1 MLYQFE
7 EGKDAIIKVVTDKIK
22 ISVEKKQAGLC
33 AEFVEQFLSTV
44 ALEDLSC
51 WQSDDLYAAMLNF
64 WELIYQKSPGEQK
77 IRIYNPVYERHGW
90 QTTHTVIEI
99 IHDDMPFLVDSV
111 HMEINRMELTSH
123 LLVHMGALRVVR
135 DKSNRITQIVKH
147 GDKIDKANVT
157 LEAPIFIQ
165 IDRQTNP
172 NVLQVLHDNLETV
185 LSDTRAAV
193 ADWHKMRDK
202 LKESIKEI
210 DQCRDFVD
218 KDVLTESRDFLSWVE
233 DHHFTLL
240 GVRDYELI
248 KEKGEI
254 LLKPIEGTGLGVLRK
269 VDKTARCRNLTDM
282 TPEARALT
290 LSKELL
296 VISKTNT
303 RSTVHRPTY
312 TDYIG
317 IKQFD
322 KKGNVIGERRV
333 IGLYTSAAYNTNPK
347 LIPFLRRKV
356 GFVMKMSQLGML
368 SHAGK
373 VLQNILDTLPRD
385 DLFQATPETLLEIAM
400 GIFHLQERRRIRMF
414 ARKDVYGRFI
424 SCLVYVPRDLFNTE
438 LRQQMQDILCDSFS
452 GTETTFST
460 RFSDSVLA
468 RIHFV
473 IRINPQN
480 NVEYDYQAIE
490 AKLIEVGRSWRDT
503 LKEQLLEGFGEEISN
518 RLFNQYGDAFPVGYK
533 ALFTPRAALYDIKH
547 IESLSESSPMGMNFY
562 RPVGEMTGSLRLK
575 TYQNDET
582 APLSDVLPILE
593 NLGLRVI
600 SERPHVLRLKSGRK
614 VWIND
619 FGMLYRKDNQI
630 DVDKIRERFEQ
641 AFLKTWFGQAEN
653 DTFNQLVL
661 GAGLNWREVTVLR
674 AYAKYFKQISFTF
687 SQLYIEETLNNN
699 PKIAKKLIELFDARF
714 SPKHI
719 ASRDKKIQ
727 SIRQEIIDDLDQV
740 SNLDED
746 KILRRYIDVIMAT
759 IRTNYYQ
766 LLKPGQF
773 KSYISFK
780 LMPEQIPDMPLPLPK
795 FEIFVYSPRFEG
807 VHLRCGSVARGGLR
821 WSDRRED
828 FRTEVLG
835 LMKAQQVKNAVIVP
849 NGAKGGFIPKNLPM
863 EGTREDMM
871 AEGIACYKRFIRGLL
886 DVTDNYKENK
896 IVKPPQVIC
905 YDEDDAYLVVAA
917 DKGTATFS
925 DIANEI
931 SAEYEFW
938 LGDAFASGGSEGYD
952 HKKMGITARGAWE
965 SVKRHF
971 REKGTDIQTTDFTVL
986 GIGDMAGD
994 VFGNG
999 MLLSKHICLV
1009 GAFNHMHIFIDPSP
1023 NAAVSAKERHRL
1035 FNLPRS
1041 TWMDYDKKLISKG
1054 GGVFERR
1061 AKSITLTP
1069 EIQSLFGLSQKTIEP
1084 NHLIKAM
1091 LCAEVDLLWSAG
1103 IGTFV
1108 KASQETSDE
1117 VGDRTNDAIRVNG
1130 KDLRCK
1136 VIGEGGNLGI
1146 TQLGRIEY
1154 AAKGGAVYTDF
1165 IDNSAGVDC
1174 SDNEVN
1180 IKILLNAIMEN
1191 GDLTE
1196 KQRNQLLSEMTEE
1209 VASQVLL
1216 DNYNQT
1222 QAISLA
1228 ARLSLRH
1235 LELHSRFIEHLVEN
1249 DRLDRE
1255 LEFIPDE
1262 KGLMERKLTGNG
1274 LYTPEIATLLCY
1286 SKIMICEELYESDVH
1301 QDDYL
1306 STVLL
1311 NAFPKPLREQFK
1323 DKILKHKL
1331 KREII
1336 ATKLSNMLVN
1346 EVGFGFVYRLKDETG
1361 APTSAILRAYL
1372 IAKHIFSFD
1381 AIWEQIKKLDNKISM
1396 DYLSEI
1402 YMQQIRLLRRT
1413 TRWFLRTER
1422 KHLDIDSNLKKY
1434 GEGVKR
1440 LKKVLPSV
1448 LIGTL
1453 KTESN
1458 KAYDVLRERGIPEK
1472 LAKEVTM
1479 IRSMFSALDI
1489 IESSDELDVEIEDY
1503 AKVYFS
1509 IAHSLELNWI
1519 RTKVIMHGTENHW
1532 EALSREAIR
1541 DEIDYQQRHLA
1552 AGILRGREKGQSLE
1566 TVLKVWS
1573 KQYEKLISRWTHM
1586 LADLRAAPSL
1596 NYTMYFVAIR
1606 ELLDLTQ
1613 TTVQAT
1619 LPQMCQTIIGEQA

>member
-7 EGKDAIIKVVTDKIK
+7 EGKDAIIEAVTERIKSKVDH
-22 ISVEKKQAGLC
+22 KQADLC
-33 AEFVEQFLSTV
+33 ASFVEQLLSTV
-44 ALEDLSC
+44 ALEDLSS
-51 WQSDDLYAAMLNF
+51 WQVDDLYAAMMNF
-64 WELIYQKSPGEQK
+64 WDHIYQKSPSEQK

-99 IHDDMPFLVDSV
+99 LHDDMPFLVDSV
-111 HMEINRMELTSH
+111 HMEINRMELTTH

-135 DKSNRITQIVKH
+135 DKEDRIIQIIRH
-147 GDKIDKANVT
+147 GDKADKSKIS

-172 NVLQVLHDNLETV
+172 NVLQVLHDNLESV
-185 LSDTRAAV
+185 LCDTRAAV
-193 ADWHKMRDK
+193 ADWKKMREK
-202 LKESIKEI
+202 LRESINDI
-210 DQCRDFVD
+210 SACGGFVD
-218 KDVLTESRDFLSWVE
+218 NDVLTESKDFLSWIE

-240 GVRDYELI
+240 GIRDYELL
-248 KEKGEI
+248 KEKGEM
-254 LLKPIEGTGLGVLRK
+254 LLKPIEGSGLGVLRTI
-269 VDKTARCRNLTDM
+269 DKSAKCRNLTDM
-282 TPEARALT
+282 TPEAQTLT

-317 IKQFD
+317 IKKFD
-322 KKGNVIGERRV
+322 KNGKVIGERHI

-385 DLFQATPETLLEIAM
+385 DLFQATPDVLLELAM

-424 SCLVYVPRDLFNTE
+424 SCLVFVPRDLFDTE
-438 LRQQMQDILCDSFS
+438 LRRQMQDILCDSFS
-452 GTETTFST
+452 GTESTFST

-473 IRINPQN
+473 IRINPQKS
-480 NVEYDYQAIE
+480 VEYDYKAIE

-518 RLFNQYGDAFPVGYK
+518 RLFNQYGDAFPVGYRV
-533 ALFTPRAALYDIKH
+533 LFSPRAAVYDIKH
-547 IESLSESSPMGMNFY
+547 IETLSESSPMGMNFY

-593 NLGLRVI
+593 NLGLKVI

-619 FGMLYRKDNQI
+619 FGMLYRKNNQI

-641 AFLKTWFGQAEN
+641 AFLKTWFGKTEN

-661 GAGLNWREVTVLR
+661 GAGLNWRGVSVLR

-687 SQLYIEETLNNN
+687 SQVYIEETLNNN
-699 PKIAKKLIELFDARF
+699 PKIATKLIQLFDTRF
-714 SPKHI
+714 SPKQV
-719 ASRDKKIQ
+719 SNRDEKVS
-727 SIRQEIIDDLDQV
+727 SIKNEIIRDLDNV

-746 KILRRYIDVIMAT
+746 KIIRRYIDVIMAT
-759 IRTNYYQ
+759 IRTNFYQ
-766 LLKPGQF
+766 LKKPGHF

-780 LMPEQIPDMPLPLPK
+780 LLPEFIPEMPLPRPK
-795 FEIFVYSPRFEG
+795 YEIFVYSPRFEG
-807 VHLRCGSVARGGLR
+807 LHLRCGSVARGGLR

-849 NGAKGGFIPKNLPM
+849 SGAKGGFIPKNLPV
-863 EGTREDMM
+863 EGTREDIM
-871 AEGIACYKRFIRGLL
+871 AEGIACYKRFICGLL
-886 DVTDNYKENK
+886 DLTDNYKAGE

-905 YDEDDAYLVVAA
+905 YDGDDAYLVVAA

-931 SAEYEFW
+931 SHDYQFW

-971 REKGTDIQTTDFTVL
+971 REQGKNIQTTDFTVL

-999 MLLSKHICLV
+999 MLLSKHICLL

-1023 NAAVSAKERHRL
+1023 DAAASAKERHRL
-1035 FNLPRS
+1035 FHLPRS
-1041 TWMDYDKKLISKG
+1041 TWMDYEKKLISKG
-1054 GGVFERR
+1054 GGVFERK
-1061 AKSITLTP
+1061 AKSITLSP
-1069 EIQSLFGLSQKTIEP
+1069 EIQALFGLSQKTIEP

-1091 LCAEVDLLWSAG
+1091 LCAEVDLLWSGG

-1108 KASQETSDE
+1108 KAAHESSDE

-1130 KDLRCK
+1130 EDLRCK
-1136 VIGEGGNLGI
+1136 VVGEGGNLGL
-1146 TQLGRIEY
+1146 TQLGRIEF
-1154 AAKGGAVYTDF
+1154 ASKGGAIYTDF

-1180 IKILLNAIMEN
+1180 IKILLNAVMEN

-1196 KQRNQLLSEMTEE
+1196 KQRNELLVDMTEE

-1216 DNYNQT
+1216 DNYQQT

-1228 ARLSLRH
+1228 VNLSLPH
-1235 LELHSRFIEHLVEN
+1235 LELHCRFIEHLVEN
-1249 DRLDRE
+1249 GRLDRD

-1262 KGLMERKLTGNG
+1262 KGLMERKLLGNG
-1274 LYTPEIATLLCY
+1274 LYAPEIATLLCY
-1286 SKIMICEELYESDVH
+1286 NKTMICEELYGSDVH
-1301 QDDYL
+1301 EDEYL
-1306 STVLL
+1306 SSILL
-1311 NAFPKPLREQFK
+1311 NAFPKQLRKKFK
-1323 DKILKHKL
+1323 DNILTHQLRK
-1331 KREII
+1331 EII
-1336 ATKLSNMLVN
+1336 TTKLSNMIVN
-1346 EVGFGFVYRLKDETG
+1346 EVGISFVYRLKDETG
-1361 APTSAILRAYL
+1361 APTSAIIRAYL
-1372 IAKHIFSFD
+1372 IAKHIFSLED
-1381 AIWEQIKKLDNKISM
+1381 MWAQIKSLDNKVSM
-1396 DYLSEI
+1396 DYLYEI
-1402 YMQQIRLLRRT
+1402 IMQQTRVLRRT
-1413 TRWFLRTER
+1413 TRWFLRSER
-1422 KHLDIDSNLKKY
+1422 KRLDIDSNIKLY
-1434 GEGVKR
+1434 GEGVQR
-1440 LKKVLPSV
+1440 LKKVIPNV
-1448 LIGTL
+1448 LIGSL
-1453 KTESN
+1453 KTESDKTFN
-1458 KAYDVLRERGIPEK
+1458 VLTERGIPEK
-1472 LAKEVTM
+1472 LANEVTM
-1479 IRSMFSALDI
+1479 LRSMFSALDI
-1489 IESSDELDVEIEDY
+1489 IESSFELDVKIEDY
-1503 AKVYFS
+1503 AQIYFA

-1519 RTKVIMHGTENHW
+1519 RTKVIVHPTENHW
-1532 EALSREAIR
+1532 ESLSREAIR

-1552 AGILRGREKGQSLE
+1552 AGILRGRQAGQSLDE
-1566 TVLKVWS
+1566 VLGVWTTR
-1573 KQYEKLISRWTHM
+1573 YEKLISRWTHM

-1619 LPQMCQTIIGEQA
+1619 LPQMCKTIIGEDV